1 MMGSTADVALR
12 GARCATLIA
21 KSAKIKEGK
30 PHVFMI
36 CVDGS
41 KAAKKAVNL
50 ACGVAGPKDTVV
62 IVHAIDRSS
71 QPTIGKPF
79 RAEAVKASFAAL
91 VESDVRERAW
101 WDTCG
106 IMTQLRG
113 MPAPS
118 VALVATGLVARAVAK
133 PGTERATYMGY
144 RMQSARS
151 SSVPTPTPTPHTC
164 FAPSATPPARPL
176 SQSRVK
182 YEEIDDDNSEPISEL
197 LSDHAYDLECDFLV
211 MGADGMG
218 SFMKGQAHFGS
229 VTEALIGK
237 ARCHVLVTKEE
248 GKKYPIRTSSEYQ
261 LGFIGRGVDR
271 VDTGGGSAGEAAV
284 AKGKGPPAGGG
295 KAAAGG
301 AASEDAEGGDP
312 GAKEGDE
319 D

>member
-1 MMGSTADVALR
+1 MALWPV
-12 GARCATLIA
+12 LW
-21 KSAKIKEGK
+21 
-30 PHVFMI
+30 P
-36 CVDGS
+36 
-41 KAAKKAVNL
+41 
-50 ACGVAGPKDTVV
+50 
-62 IVHAIDRSS
+62 S
-71 QPTIGKPF
+71 Q
-79 RAEAVKASFAAL
+79 AQ
-91 VESDVRERAW
+91 RELHT
-101 WDTCG
+101 WDTACSLLDRARFLLLFLPQRH
-106 IMTQLRG
+106 TRASLPLPR
-113 MPAPS
+113 PPLAP
-118 VALVATGLVARAVAK
+118 
-133 PGTERATYMGY
+133 P
-144 RMQSARS
+144 
-151 SSVPTPTPTPHTC
+151 
-164 FAPSATPPARPL
+164 

-301 AASEDAEGGDP
+301 AASDDAEGGDP